1 MLDNFFNKRISFT
14 GVLAGII
21 ISVSVYVGAGFPGLI
36 LWMAFIGLG
45 TAASQW
51 KIELKNSWGL
61 GQEKRTAVHA
71 FSNGGVA
78 MVCGL
83 ASWMF
88 PSHSHLFQAMIAASL
103 ASATADTLSS
113 ELGSIYGTGFIN
125 IISLKPDQRGLDGVI
140 SWEGTII
147 GSIGSFV
154 IASIYSLS
162 SGWNPI
168 FYWIGFA
175 GIMGNL
181 FDSLLGATLQRRGY
195 MNNHT
200 VNFANTLF
208 AAIVIYF
215 YLK

>member
-51 KIELKNSWGL
+51 KIELKSSWGL

-113 ELGSIYGTGFIN
+113 ELGSIYGRRFIN
-125 IISLKPDQRGLDGVI
+125 IVTLKPDQRGLDGVI
-140 SWEGTII
+140 SWEGTLI
-147 GSIGSFV
+147 GGLGSFML
-154 IASIYSLS
+154 ATIYGLS
-162 SGWNPI
+162 TGWDPV
-168 FYWIGFA
+168 FYWIGIA
-175 GIMGNL
+175 GILGNL

-195 MNNHT
+195 MNNHM

-208 AAIVIYF
+208 AALIIYF